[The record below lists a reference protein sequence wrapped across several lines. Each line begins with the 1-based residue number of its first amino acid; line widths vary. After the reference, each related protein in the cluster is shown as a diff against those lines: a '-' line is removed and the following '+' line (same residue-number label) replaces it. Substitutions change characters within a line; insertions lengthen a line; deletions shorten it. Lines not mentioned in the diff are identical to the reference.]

1 MMNISDKTKRSFLI
15 AGLCIIGVVLIF
27 AISSQFQKETPA
39 GGELDP
45 PTLAEGEVTPDINNI
60 EETSEKINEKDLVI
74 QLDEPV
80 TIPVDKP
87 ADQTDK
93 PVQNLQPDVTKP
105 PEPSESQKTDPSKN
119 PDGEKV
125 DKVQAIDHDSVKKP
139 DNPPP
144 PQSNEPKGGEKKDGK
159 VYFPGFGWIDDEG
172 GGSSGTTA
180 EDMYENGNKIGNMN

>member
-1 MMNISDKTKRSFLI
+1 MMNISDKTKRIFLI

-27 AISSQFQKETPA
+27 AISSQFQKEMPTNGETTPA
-39 GGELDP
+39 
-45 PTLAEGEVTPDINNI
+45 TLAEAEVTPDVNNI
-60 EETSEKINEKDLVI
+60 EETAEKTNEKDLVI
-74 QLDEPV
+74 QIDEPV
-80 TIPVDKP
+80 MTP
-87 ADQTDK
+87 ADQTDQ

-105 PEPSESQKTDPSKN
+105 PEPSESQKADPSKK

-125 DKVQAIDHDSVKKP
+125 DKVQAVDHGSVQKP

-144 PQSNEPKGGEKKDGK
+144 QTNEPQGGERKDGK
-159 VYFPGFGWIDDEG
+159 VYLPGFGWIDDEG

>member
-1 MMNISDKTKRSFLI
+1 MMNISNKTKRSLLI
-15 AGLCIIGVVLIF
+15 VGLCIIGVVLIF
-27 AISSQFQKETPA
+27 AISSQFQKETPT

-45 PTLAEGEVTPDINNI
+45 PTLAEGEVTPDIDI

-74 QLDEPV
+74 QIDELV
-80 TIPVDKP
+80 TTPADKP

-125 DKVQAIDHDSVKKP
+125 DNVQAVDHDSVKKP
-139 DNPPP
+139 NNPPP
-144 PQSNEPKGGEKKDGK
+144 QNNEPKGGEKKDGK
-159 VYFPGFGWIDDEG
+159 VYLPGFGWVTETG
-172 GGSSGTTA
+172 GSGTTVG
-180 EDMYENGNKIGNMN
+180 EQGDELTGNKVGIMD

>member
-1 MMNISDKTKRSFLI
+1 MMNINDKTKRRLLI
-15 AGLCIIGVVLIF
+15 AGLCVICVGLIF
-27 AISSQFQKETPA
+27 AISSRFQTETP
-39 GGELDP
+39 LDVGIALV
-45 PTLAEGEVTPDINNI
+45 PTVTGEVKPDVNLDGSAKGK
-60 EETSEKINEKDLVI
+60 EVI
-74 QLDEPV
+74 VQLDDPV
-80 TIPVDKP
+80 TAPADKP
-87 ADQTDK
+87 ADQTDR
-93 PVQNLQPDVTKP
+93 PVQNLQPDVTKL

-125 DKVQAIDHDSVKKP
+125 DKVQAVDHGSVKKP
-139 DNPPP
+139 DNPP